1 MKPNNRLI
9 YPALATALLAACSE
23 QVITPAQ
30 GGPLSQQDVS
40 EMMTDMSGEL
50 EEILSRAS
58 QDKGLIALQG
68 LPHDSAMSNPFFG
81 YTVTLMQAKHPS
93 RVPRALRA
101 LANTELPRGVYT
113 YTQSDTSEGWVLQE
127 ASDNLTLNWSYD
139 ADPMTPQVEA
149 EEANATFDWDAQ
161 SPTAEVETPTGE
173 TLEVPTGMTFS
184 MVAEGESVAD
194 VDTSLAYYQAPG
206 CGDNVDGILEPNSLT
221 VNGSGSLLSLEN
233 VGYTITEDD
242 TGDAVSTQGRVTL
255 TDETV
260 ALDWDI
266 SVAGELVREDCYT
279 NDFVPEGGTVATE
292 LSGLPGETNSI
303 ALGFTFDA
311 LDPEADVLVEISGG
325 SLVINGDA
333 SRAVTFGGP
342 LGDQDADGVPGDELT
357 IRFADGSSTTLEQ
370 LLVDLNGAASTLRQF
385 LRRP

>member
-1 MKPNNRLI
+1 MKPRDRLI
-9 YPALATALLAACSE
+9 YPALATALLAACSN

-50 EEILSRAS
+50 EAILERAS

-81 YTVTLMQAKHPS
+81 YTVTLMQAKHPG

-113 YTQSDTSEGWVLQE
+113 YTRSDGSEGWVLQG
-127 ASDNLTLNWSYD
+127 ASDNLTLNWTYD
-139 ADPMTPQVEA
+139 ANLMTAEVEA
-149 EEANATFDWDAQ
+149 EQASATFAWAAQ

-173 TLEVPTGMTFS
+173 TLEVPTGTTFT
-184 MVAEGESVAD
+184 MVADGESVAD
-194 VDTSLAYYQAPG
+194 VDTSLTYYQAPG
-206 CGDNVDGILEPNSLT
+206 CGDNADEILEPTSLT

-233 VGYTITEDD
+233 VGYTVTQDD
-242 TGDAVSTQGRVTL
+242 TGDVVSSQGRVAL
-255 TDETV
+255 TDETL

-279 NDFVPEGGTVATE
+279 SDFAPQSGTVATE

-303 ALGFTFDA
+303 AFGFTFDA
-311 LDPEADVLVEISGG
+311 FDPEADVVAEISGG
-325 SLVINGDA
+325 SLVVNGDA
-333 SRAVTFGGP
+333 SRAVTFSGP
-342 LGDQDADGVPGDELT
+342 LGDQDADGIPGDELT
-357 IRFADGSSTTLEQ
+357 IRFADGSSSTLEQ
-370 LLVDLNGAASTLRQF
+370 LLVDLNGAASSLRQF